1 MSLYR
6 EAGSR
11 RGRAVAALAVA
22 LVVGLA
28 IGFAAAWA
36 LKPEPTL
43 ADRVGDLQDQV
54 RPALD
59 ALELVP
65 IHYESSNPVTRRAA
79 QEQLA
84 AARDDVL
91 AARSGLDALQ
101 PGAAD
106 RLERAFDDL
115 ERQLGQR
122 AAVADVESAVAA
134 LERQVRESARLD

>member
-11 RGRAVAALAVA
+11 RGRTVAALVA
-22 LVVGLA
+22 ALLVGLVV
-28 IGFAAAWA
+28 GFAAAWA

-43 ADRVGDLQDQV
+43 ADRLADVQDQV

-65 IHYESSNPVTRRAA
+65 LHYESTNPVTQRAA
-79 QEQLA
+79 SDQLA
-84 AARDDVL
+84 AARQDVL
-91 AARSGLDALQ
+91 AARSGLDALE
-101 PGAAD
+101 PGAAV
-106 RLERAFDDL
+106 RLERAFDELGRQL
-115 ERQLGQR
+115 ERG
-122 AAVADVESAVAA
+122 AAAADVESAVAA

>member
-22 LVVGLA
+22 VIVGLLV
-28 IGFAAAWA
+28 GFAAAWA

-43 ADRVGDLQDQV
+43 ADRVEDVQDEV

-65 IHYESSNPVTRRAA
+65 IHYESTNPVTRNAA
-79 QEQLA
+79 REQLA

-91 AARSGLDALQ
+91 GARSGLDALQ

-115 ERQLGQR
+115 ERQLEQD
-122 AAVADVESAVAA
+122 APVPEVESAVAA

>member
-11 RGRAVAALAVA
+11 RGRAVAALLAA
-22 LVVGLA
+22 LLAGLA

-43 ADRVGDLQDQV
+43 ADRVADVQDEV

-65 IHYESSNPVTRRAA
+65 LHYESTDPVTRRAA
-79 QEQLA
+79 SDQLA
-84 AARDDVL
+84 AAREDVL
-91 AARSGLDALQ
+91 AAGSGLDALQ

-115 ERQLGQR
+115 GRQLEQG
-122 AAVADVESAVAA
+122 AAVAEVESAVAA